1 MRGLPWHIGLRYSM
15 DRSGN
20 QLVSFLSRLSMVGL
34 ILGVALLVVVLSVMN
49 GFDQEMR
56 SRILALVPHITL
68 QPWQSGAMDAE
79 SLQAEVAT
87 HPAVTGSAPFLQ
99 GNVLLIKGAAVEPA
113 LLLGIDPEAEAK
125 VSSLN
130 SFVDLDRLRASV
142 DGLILGSALAA
153 KLDVAE
159 GDRLSLA
166 VPQSD
171 QARDVRFARLPI
183 LAVVATGTELDQQ
196 LLVGSLRNVQSLLPE
211 GEPPSLRVSIDDVF
225 AAPRIAWEL
234 ASVHGREYIVRDWTQ
249 QFGNM
254 YHAIQMSRKL
264 VVVMLLAVVA
274 VAIFNIVSTLVMV
287 VNDKS
292 ADIAIL
298 RSQGASRG
306 DILRSFLVYGAVIAG
321 VGTSIGGGL
330 GVMLSL
336 VIGDL
341 VAALEQSLGLQLLQ
355 SDVYPINYLPSALRW
370 GDILG
375 VCGTAYGMSLI
386 ATLYPAWRASRQPPA
401 EALRHG

>member
-68 QPWQSGAMDAE
+68 QPWQSGAMDAD
-79 SLQAEVAT
+79 SLQSEVAT

-113 LLLGIDPEAEAK
+113 LLLGIDPAAEAT

-130 SFVDLDRLRASV
+130 TFVDLDRLRAAP

-153 KLDVAE
+153 KLDVTE

-196 LLVGSLRNVQSLLPE
+196 LLVGSVSKVQSLLPD
-211 GEPPSLRVSIDDVF
+211 GEPLSLRVSIDDVF

-330 GVMLSL
+330 GVVLSL

-341 VAALEQSLGLQLLQ
+341 VAALEHALGLQLLQ